1 MGLSIMRSKGIPVM
15 MDFIPQWP
23 VRSGRHY
30 WNVMLDNRGK
40 NVVFLATES
49 DPGMPHKVEEK
60 LGKVYRQTYAIR
72 IYAHFRCGNRS
83 SLFGEML

>member
-49 DPGMPHKVEEK
+49 DPGCLIKWK
-60 LGKVYRQTYAIR
+60 K
-72 IYAHFRCGNRS
+72 S
-83 SLFGEML
+83 

>member
-40 NVVFLATES
+40 KCSFS
-49 DPGMPHKVEEK
+49 G
-60 LGKVYRQTYAIR
+60 Y
-72 IYAHFRCGNRS
+72 
-83 SLFGEML
+83 GE